1 MDRGAWWATVH
12 GVTECWTRLS
22 NFHTHIHT
30 TCMSVGHYYDYNE
43 KDSNL
48 MSIHLLI
55 CDLTQMLSVE
65 RVWQAWLGGGGAG
78 REEEFLAGSRE
89 GRQALNLR
97 AH

>member
-1 MDRGAWWATVH
+1 
-12 GVTECWTRLS
+12 
-22 NFHTHIHT
+22 
-30 TCMSVGHYYDYNE
+30 MSVGHYYDYNE